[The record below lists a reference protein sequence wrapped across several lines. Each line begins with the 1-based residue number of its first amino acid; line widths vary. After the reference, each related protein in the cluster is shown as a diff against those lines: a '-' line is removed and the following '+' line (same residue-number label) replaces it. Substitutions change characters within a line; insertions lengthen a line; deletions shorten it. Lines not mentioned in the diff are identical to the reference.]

1 MRALRANF
9 RAVVRGMVVAVGS
22 MMNGAWTRRNSGQRL
37 LCAAALAVLGGGAA
51 GAQGQSPAIPAHL
64 TVRAEPEC
72 ATAGA
77 VAERVRVRSPRIG
90 FVDDA
95 SGVPRLLVTV
105 RQDGAD
111 RRVFELSV
119 QWPDGRRAERRI
131 DARTCRSGL
140 DALALLLAMT
150 LDPGMGA
157 GASAREEA
165 RSARPKR
172 RAAGT
177 RSKRRAAAGTEAET
191 EAGTATEAG
200 TETGTETE
208 TEAGA
213 EAGTEAGTGT
223 GAEAE
228 AGTGTGAEAEVEV
241 EVGDSESVGSW
252 PGLDVEHVAVGANGR
267 VILDVAPD
275 TMLGLGVHGLLALR
289 GSGPWAPAVQ
299 MQLAHAWVDGLGATG
314 GEADFALSSAQL
326 GACPLGLRMRPLTA
340 RACLVGVLGQLTARG
355 TESYAPRAHK
365 RLWGSVGTAALL
377 SLDLGH
383 SLELQAGAE
392 LAAPL
397 SRYGF
402 QFRPE
407 VFHRVP
413 VVHFHAHLGAGLRF
427 P

>member
-1 MRALRANF
+1 LRL
-9 RAVVRGMVVAVGS
+9 S
-22 MMNGAWTRRNSGQRL
+22 
-37 LCAAALAVLGGGAA
+37 GGAPRPL
-51 GAQGQSPAIPAHL
+51 PAP
-64 TVRAEPEC
+64 
-72 ATAGA
+72 
-77 VAERVRVRSPRIG
+77 SPRP
-90 FVDDA
+90 A
-95 SGVPRLLVTV
+95 P
-105 RQDGAD
+105 A
-111 RRVFELSV
+111 
-119 QWPDGRRAERRI
+119 AETETET
-131 DARTCRSGL
+131 ATE
-140 DALALLLAMT
+140 T
-150 LDPGMGA
+150 
-157 GASAREEA
+157 EA
-165 RSARPKR
+165 
-172 RAAGT
+172 
-177 RSKRRAAAGTEAET
+177 EAET
-191 EAGTATEAG
+191 EAGTG
-200 TETGTETE
+200 TETDAGTG
-208 TEAGA
+208 AGTDA
-213 EAGTEAGTGT
+213 GTGAGTEAD
-223 GAEAE
+223 
-228 AGTGTGAEAEVEV
+228 VEV
-241 EVGDSESVGSW
+241 EVGDSRSVGSW
-252 PGLDVEHVAVGANGR
+252 PGLGVEHVAVGANGR
-267 VILDVAPD
+267 VVLDVAPD
-275 TMLGLGVHGLLALR
+275 AMLGWGVHGLLALR

-326 GACPLGLRMRPLTA
+326 GACPLGLRTGPLTA